1 MSFDLKEYKG
11 KKVHMIGIGGSM
23 MSGIAGILL
32 NNGVQVS
39 GSDFQETKA
48 LDKVRRMG
56 ASVKGGHHKDN
67 IYDQDLVIYTAA
79 IKEDNPELVSAREKG
94 IPVLTRSQFL
104 GQLLKNFKLSVGIA
118 GTHGKTST
126 SSIMTS
132 IALEAGL
139 DPTVLI
145 GAHVPLIDSNYRVG
159 SSEVIV
165 VESCEYQRSFLDFPP
180 HIAVILNVEEDHVDI
195 YKDLD
200 EVKAAFR
207 QYVSEVPSDG
217 FVIANADEPSVMDV
231 VSAANASIITFGINA
246 GDVRAQNIVM
256 DNLGRAAF
264 EVVQDGAALFHV
276 HLPVPGTFNV
286 YNALA
291 AAAAGLALGAQP
303 ADIRR
308 GLLKYSG
315 VDRRLQ
321 ELGTINGIRFI
332 DDYGHHPTEV
342 RVTMETILHYD
353 YEHLIV
359 VEQPHT
365 FSRLNRFFDDFVPL
379 FDQADLLILL
389 PVYAAREKD
398 TGLTSSDK
406 LGDAVRARHEVLCI
420 NAKDYED
427 AANLILQRA
436 VPGDL
441 VLLIGAGEG
450 YKVFDLLKANEELK
464 ANQRKS

>member
-32 NNGVQVS
+32 NNGVQVT

-48 LDKVRRMG
+48 LDQVRRMG
-56 ASVKGGHHKDN
+56 GSVKGGHHRDN

-79 IKEDNPELVSAREKG
+79 IKEDNPELVRARELG
-94 IPVLTRSQFL
+94 IPVMTRSAFL
-104 GQLLKNFKLSVGIA
+104 GHLLKNFKLSVGIA

-126 SSIMTS
+126 SSILTS
-132 IALEAGL
+132 IAMEAGL

-159 SSEVIV
+159 ASEVLV

-207 QYVSEVPSDG
+207 QYVFEVPADG
-217 FVIANADEPSVMDV
+217 FVIANADEASVMDV
-231 VSAANASIITFGINA
+231 VAAAPAKVITFGINA
-246 GDVRAQNIVM
+246 GDIRAANIRM
-256 DNLGRAAF
+256 DNLGRAHF
-264 EVVQDGAALFHV
+264 DVLDNGRPLFSV
-276 HLPVPGTFNV
+276 GLPVPGTFNI

-291 AAAAGLALGAQP
+291 ATAAGLALGADPQ
-303 ADIRR
+303 DIRR
-308 GLLKYSG
+308 GLLKYTG

-342 RVTMETILHYD
+342 RVTMDTILHYD
-353 YEHLIV
+353 YEKLIV

-406 LGDAVRARHEVLCI
+406 LGDAIRARHQVLCI

-427 AANLILQRA
+427 AANLILARA
-436 VPGDL
+436 TPGDL

-450 YKVFDLLKANEELK
+450 YKIYDLLKANEELK
-464 ANQRKS
+464 TR

>member
-1 MSFDLKEYKG
+1 
-11 KKVHMIGIGGSM
+11 MIGIGGSM

-32 NNGVQVS
+32 NNGVNVS

-48 LDKVRRMG
+48 LDIVRRMG
-56 ASVKGGHHKDN
+56 GSVKAGHHRDN

-79 IKEDNPELVSAREKG
+79 IKEDNPELVRAREKG

-104 GQLLKNFKLSVGIA
+104 GKLLKNFKLSVGIA

-132 IALEAGL
+132 IAMEAGL

-159 SSEVIV
+159 ASEVLV

-180 HIAVILNVEEDHVDI
+180 HIAVILNIEEDHVDI
-195 YKDLD
+195 YKDLA
-200 EVKAAFR
+200 EVKVAFR
-207 QYVSEVPSDG
+207 QYVSEVPADG
-217 FVIANADEPSVMDV
+217 FIIANADDEAVMDV
-231 VSAANASIITFGINA
+231 VKDAPAKVITFGIDQ
-246 GDVRAQNIVM
+246 GEVRAQHINM
-256 DNLGRAAF
+256 DNLGRASF
-264 EVVQDGAALFHV
+264 DVSRGDTHLFFV
-276 HLPVPGTFNV
+276 DLPVPGTFNV
-286 YNALA
+286 YNSLAAVAAALA
-291 AAAAGLALGAQP
+291 LEVDPEAIKA
-303 ADIRR
+303 

-321 ELGTINGIRFI
+321 ELGTINDVRFI

-342 RVTMETILHYD
+342 RVTMDTILHYD
-353 YEHLIV
+353 YNRLIV

-379 FDQADLLILL
+379 FDKADLLILL
-389 PVYAAREKD
+389 PVYAARETD
-398 TGLTSSDK
+398 TGLTSSEK
-406 LGDAVRARHEVLCI
+406 LGDAIRDRHTVLCI
-420 NAKDYED
+420 NARDYED
-427 AANLILQRA
+427 AANLILARS

-450 YKVFDLLKANEELK
+450 YKIYDLLNANEELK
-464 ANQRKS
+464 QR

>member
-1 MSFDLKEYKG
+1 MSFDLKDYKG
-11 KKVHMIGIGGSM
+11 KKVHLIGIGGSM

-32 NNGVQVS
+32 NNGVNVS

-48 LDKVRRMG
+48 LDIVRRMG
-56 ASVKGGHHKDN
+56 GSVKAGHHRDN

-79 IKEDNPELVSAREKG
+79 IKEDNPELVRAREKG
-94 IPVLTRSQFL
+94 IPVLSRSQFL
-104 GQLLKNFKLSVGIA
+104 GKLLKNFKLSVGIA

-132 IALEAGL
+132 IAMEAGL

-159 SSEVIV
+159 ASEVLV

-180 HIAVILNVEEDHVDI
+180 HIAVILNIEEDHVDI
-195 YKDLD
+195 YKDLA

-207 QYVSEVPSDG
+207 QYVSEVPADG
-217 FVIANADEPSVMDV
+217 FVIANADDEAVMDV
-231 VSAANASIITFGINA
+231 VQNSPAKVITFGINH
-246 GDVRAQNIVM
+246 GEVRAQQIRM
-256 DNLGRAAF
+256 DNLGRASF
-264 EVVQDGAALFHV
+264 EVTRGDTPLFFV
-276 HLPVPGTFNV
+276 ALPVPGTFNV

-291 AAAAGLALGAQP
+291 AIAAALALEVEP
-303 ADIRR
+303 AAIKA

-321 ELGTINGIRFI
+321 ELGTINDVRFI

-342 RVTMETILHYD
+342 RVTMDTILHYD
-353 YEHLIV
+353 YNHLIV

-379 FDQADLLILL
+379 FDKADLLILL
-389 PVYAAREKD
+389 PVYAARETD

-406 LGDAVRARHEVLCI
+406 LGDAIRERHTVLCI
-420 NAKDYED
+420 NAQDYED
-427 AANLILQRA
+427 AANLILARS

-450 YKVFDLLKANEELK
+450 YKIYDLLKANEELK
-464 ANQRKS
+464 QR

>member
-1 MSFDLKEYKG
+1 
-11 KKVHMIGIGGSM
+11 MIGIGGSM

-32 NNGVQVS
+32 NNGVQVT

-48 LDKVRRMG
+48 LDQVRRMG
-56 ASVKGGHHKDN
+56 GSVKGGHHRDN

-79 IKEDNPELVSAREKG
+79 IKEDNPELVRARELG
-94 IPVLTRSQFL
+94 IPVMTRSAFL
-104 GQLLKNFKLSVGIA
+104 GHLLKNFKLSVGIA

-126 SSIMTS
+126 SSILTS
-132 IALEAGL
+132 IAMEAGL

-159 SSEVIV
+159 ASEVLV

-207 QYVSEVPSDG
+207 QYVFEVPADG
-217 FVIANADEPSVMDV
+217 FVIANADEASVMDV
-231 VSAANASIITFGINA
+231 VAAAPAKVITFGINA
-246 GDVRAQNIVM
+246 GDIRAANIRM
-256 DNLGRAAF
+256 DNLGRAHF
-264 EVVQDGAALFHV
+264 DVLDNGRPLFSV
-276 HLPVPGTFNV
+276 GLPVPGTFNI

-291 AAAAGLALGAQP
+291 ATAAGLALGADPQ
-303 ADIRR
+303 DIRR
-308 GLLKYSG
+308 GLLKYTG

-342 RVTMETILHYD
+342 RVTMDTILHYD
-353 YEHLIV
+353 YEKLIV

-406 LGDAVRARHEVLCI
+406 LGDAIRARHQVLCI

-427 AANLILQRA
+427 AANLILARA
-436 VPGDL
+436 TPGDL

-450 YKVFDLLKANEELK
+450 YKIYDLLKANEELK
-464 ANQRKS
+464 TR